1 MEWMQLKFG
10 EWLPDQPDFENSG
23 ATVATNCYAGATSY
37 KPIKSIEAYS
47 DEIGLAGGDFIR
59 GAVSC
64 KDATNTARVY
74 AGDAGNIYRLSAQS
88 FDAIATG
95 FTGTATQNVWNFA
108 NYGPE
113 RLLATNFMNAIQKIV
128 HGTSIGALG
137 GNPPRAKYIQ
147 TVRDFV
153 VLGWINDG
161 SDRPNRVQWSGYN
174 DSEFWEAGDIA
185 RQSDYQDIYEGGWI
199 TGLAETGGSC
209 LVIQEEAVTL
219 MQYVGP
225 PLIFSF
231 TRIANS
237 VGSRTPRS
245 IITHSDRVWWWGTN
259 EIWEFSGG
267 QIKPIAGEKVA
278 DFWANDYDTSYQE
291 RVSVGIDR
299 THKLVIW
306 SYPSNTSTG
315 GVPNRLLIYAWD
327 TGRWTKAEVTG
338 DTIFHHLSAGK
349 TLEEMDAISNDVD
362 TSTWTLSFDHSIWK
376 GGDISQGIF
385 KNKKMHLFSGSP
397 MAATIDTP
405 EFKAPTGKTIEVM
418 GAKPLHEGGDAQL
431 SIGTRSVQS
440 ESATYTTN
448 TSVNRFGEVNLRKS
462 GKFVRG
468 RMHLQGSWSQAI
480 GLELQVRGAA
490 TRKRSADG

>member
-1 MEWMQLKFG
+1 M
-10 EWLPDQPDFENSG
+10 
-23 ATVATNCYAGATSY
+23 
-37 KPIKSIEAYS
+37 
-47 DEIGLAGGDFIR
+47 
-59 GAVSC
+59 
-64 KDATNTARVY
+64 
-74 AGDAGNIYRLSAQS
+74 
-88 FDAIATG
+88 
-95 FTGTATQNVWNFA
+95 
-108 NYGPE
+108 
-113 RLLATNFMNAIQKIV
+113 
-128 HGTSIGALG
+128 
-137 GNPPRAKYIQ
+137 
-147 TVRDFV
+147 
-153 VLGWINDG
+153 
-161 SDRPNRVQWSGYN
+161 
-174 DSEFWEAGDIA
+174 
-185 RQSDYQDIYEGGWI
+185 
-199 TGLAETGGSC
+199 
-209 LVIQEEAVTL
+209 
-219 MQYVGP
+219 
-225 PLIFSF
+225 
-231 TRIANS
+231 
-237 VGSRTPRS
+237 
-245 IITHSDRVWWWGTN
+245 WWWGTN

-397 MAATIDTP
+397 MSATIDTP